1 MDIRIIIRIH
11 DCIKNSWTGTPKQLS
26 EKLGVSE
33 RTLYN
38 YIFFMK
44 NDLKAPIEFC
54 KVKRGYMYKG
64 ECSLKFENE

>member
-26 EKLGVSE
+26 EKLKVSE

-44 NDLKAPIEFC
+44 NDLKVPIEFY
-54 KVKRGYMYKG
+54 KVKRDYMYKG